1 MKHYLR
7 LLLNVACAVALVFS
21 FACAKKQIQDE
32 PIEAPA
38 DTDLNANEFQEITD
52 PAIKAIFQDIR
63 FDYDQFA
70 LKAESQRT
78 LSAIARWLK
87 QNPGRRVLV
96 EGHCDARGTAEY
108 NIALGERRANS
119 AKTFLVGQGV
129 ADKSIATIS
138 YGKERPVCEDASE
151 SCYAKN
157 RRDHFLLSK

>member
-1 MKHYLR
+1 MKHNLR

-21 FACAKKQIQDE
+21 FACAKKQIKNDQ
-32 PIEAPA
+32 IEAPA

-52 PAIKAIFQDIR
+52 PALKAIFQDVH
-63 FDYDQFA
+63 FDYDRFA
-70 LKAESQRT
+70 LKADAKKT
-78 LSAIARWLK
+78 LTGIAGWLK

-108 NIALGERRANS
+108 NLALGERRANS
-119 AKTFLVGQGV
+119 SKAFLAEQGV

-138 YGKERPVCEDASE
+138 YGKERPTCETAAE
-151 SCYAKN
+151 SCYSKN

>member
-1 MKHYLR
+1 MKHHLR

-21 FACAKKQIQDE
+21 FACAKKQIKDE
-32 PIEAPA
+32 MIEAPV
-38 DTDLNANEFQEITD
+38 DTDLNASEFQEITD
-52 PAIKAIFQDIR
+52 PAMKAIFQDVR
-63 FDYDQFA
+63 FDYDRFA
-70 LKAESQRT
+70 LKPEAKRT
-78 LSAIARWLK
+78 LSAIAGWLK
-87 QNPGRRVLV
+87 QNTGRRVLI

-119 AKTFLVGQGV
+119 AKTFLVEQGI
-129 ADKSIATIS
+129 ADQSIATIS